1 MSILIINAMAL
12 ELVAKDFS
20 DGHSPSN
27 GGPTKTSRALAIIH
41 LAARDAYA
49 KVTSAYPPKLAK
61 LPNTP
66 SGLPTTG
73 DAGKAAVLGAGFR
86 AASMLY
92 PDFLPYINDVA
103 LFSTS
108 GANPA
113 ALAYG
118 ALIADKWLDSREKDG
133 SALPQIDTMY
143 SQDVGHHRADPVSK
157 MPTLGRKWGQ
167 VTPFVIADIAMD
179 APLEHYPKL
188 TTKQYADAFDQVF
201 VCGRDNIA
209 QRSAEFQHKAA
220 VGLFWGYD
228 GANKL
233 GTPPRLYNQVIVKTN
248 EFQTLPHKDQVNVLA
263 AINAAM
269 ADAGI
274 AAWHWKYKYDLW
286 RPVVAIREAEK
297 DWGPTGNGDGNTH
310 RKHKGDPFWLP
321 LGAPKSNNPVPKPG
335 ADGDNFTPNFP
346 AYPSGHATFGSAC
359 FETFAGLVKKATKDI
374 KVKFTSD
381 EFNGTTTDN
390 EGIVRPRWEQTFSL
404 KEAIEQNSVSRIYLG
419 VHWIFDATGGETV
432 GGAIATKTIAAF
444 K

>member
-167 VTPFVIADIAMD
+167 VTPFVIAAS
-179 APLEHYPKL
+179 PKAL
-188 TTKQYADAFDQVF
+188 PVTTEARVS
-201 VCGRDNIA
+201 
-209 QRSAEFQHKAA
+209 RSKAA
-220 VGLFWGYD
+220 AGS
-228 GANKL
+228 
-233 GTPPRLYNQVIVKTN
+233 
-248 EFQTLPHKDQVNVLA
+248 A
-263 AINAAM
+263 AITA
-269 ADAGI
+269 
-274 AAWHWKYKYDLW
+274 
-286 RPVVAIREAEK
+286 V
-297 DWGPTGNGDGNTH
+297 
-310 RKHKGDPFWLP
+310 
-321 LGAPKSNNPVPKPG
+321 
-335 ADGDNFTPNFP
+335 
-346 AYPSGHATFGSAC
+346 
-359 FETFAGLVKKATKDI
+359 
-374 KVKFTSD
+374 
-381 EFNGTTTDN
+381 
-390 EGIVRPRWEQTFSL
+390 
-404 KEAIEQNSVSRIYLG
+404 
-419 VHWIFDATGGETV
+419 
-432 GGAIATKTIAAF
+432 
-444 K
+444 